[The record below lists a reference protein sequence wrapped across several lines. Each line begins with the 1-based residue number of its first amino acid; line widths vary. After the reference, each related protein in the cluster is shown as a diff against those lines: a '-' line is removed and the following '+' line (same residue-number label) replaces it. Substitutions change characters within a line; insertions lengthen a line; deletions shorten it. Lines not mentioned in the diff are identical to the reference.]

1 MKRFGHLIILPDN
14 TPVKPV
20 LKYLNKRKD
29 LGKGSPE
36 KNKRKKLKV
45 YDFNWDLAIEMSL
58 DREHRINCCNKIY
71 FRSKNLPDIF

>member
-14 TPVKPV
+14 TPVKLV

-36 KNKRKKLKV
+36 KNKRKKT
-45 YDFNWDLAIEMSL
+45 
-58 DREHRINCCNKIY
+58 
-71 FRSKNLPDIF
+71 